1 MSGNF
6 EKIFDISIFILFNLV
21 IFVTTCPSRGLP
33 AGHRSEY
40 FIFFSLLIDLIIIF
54 LTFFSTCTL
63 HRSEYT
69 LHNDY
74 LTKSLSYRYLEFL
87 QYMFLSLNS
96 EKLSVSCIKFA

>member
-6 EKIFDISIFILFNLV
+6 EKVFDISIFILFNLV

-54 LTFFSTCTL
+54 LTFFSTCSGVNT
-63 HRSEYT
+63 HYT
-69 LHNDY
+69 M
-74 LTKSLSYRYLEFL
+74 T
-87 QYMFLSLNS
+87 
-96 EKLSVSCIKFA
+96 I